1 MFWSIVGQASFHTAA
16 GMGPST
22 IERSKALPRLGG
34 ADLGVA
40 LIEEQ

>member
-1 MFWSIVGQASFHTAA
+1 MFWSIVGQASFHTVA

-34 ADLGVA
+34 ADLVA
-40 LIEEQ
+40 VLFEQQ